1 MEEYNHKTKTSNE
14 YDHIPTSGMESDTKR
29 TIFKPSEMNTTL
41 PLRFKLSLF
50 FIGFFGLN
58 LISFI
63 LSLIFRPLYRN
74 GLVNANLANSLLT
87 FLSYLIVFGAMIFVL
102 LKRRDKPLLSILK
115 EFKNWRVY
123 VFGLAA
129 FACAILINYL
139 FNFIYQFSPI
149 YQQNANQ
156 TSLETE
162 IISYPYLAILPVI
175 LFAPFTEE
183 LTYRIGLVDT
193 IGSKNRSR
201 WLGIILSSIIF
212 GLIHFDTTSIIY
224 IFAEMIAKQNG
235 TASLI
240 VEGIVANS
248 DTVQAAI
255 NNFLVELMNLPVY
268 ILSGFTFAF
277 FYCFTGKIATS
288 MFAHSLNNTLSVI
301 LVLVSFA
308 ISQNSNIN
316 ISSFLIR

>member
-1 MEEYNHKTKTSNE
+1 
-14 YDHIPTSGMESDTKR
+14 
-29 TIFKPSEMNTTL
+29 
-41 PLRFKLSLF
+41 
-50 FIGFFGLN
+50 
-58 LISFI
+58 
-63 LSLIFRPLYRN
+63 
-74 GLVNANLANSLLT
+74 
-87 FLSYLIVFGAMIFVL
+87 
-102 LKRRDKPLLSILK
+102 
-115 EFKNWRVY
+115 
-123 VFGLAA
+123 
-129 FACAILINYL
+129 
-139 FNFIYQFSPI
+139 
-149 YQQNANQ
+149 
-156 TSLETE
+156 
-162 IISYPYLAILPVI
+162 
-175 LFAPFTEE
+175 
-183 LTYRIGLVDT
+183 
-193 IGSKNRSR
+193 
-201 WLGIILSSIIF
+201 
-212 GLIHFDTTSIIY
+212 
-224 IFAEMIAKQNG
+224 MIAKQNG